1 MRSVCGLESEQII
14 SDIENKLKRLDD
26 TALDYDGDEVDDEY
40 YE

>member
-26 TALDYDGDEVDDEY
+26 TAADYDDTVDDDDY